1 MARIRSPNYPA
12 ISLAEAIK
20 RIGQVHT
27 KERQHLASRDVI
39 LKGMGYGGVNGVSLG
54 VLSAVLK
61 YGLLEQQGRG
71 EDYRVT
77 DRAVRILHPHDPA
90 EKVAA
95 INEAATAPPLFAE
108 LLDHFKGDLPS
119 DDNLRA
125 YLVRRGFSQ
134 TSLPNV
140 IQAFRDTLEIAS
152 LEDLSHNA
160 PLAVTKERPVALRE
174 TSSAHTPQQAFSPE
188 EVKTFVASQLNRA
201 TLTLEEGTAVLEIP
215 ASISKRSHNAL
226 KLWLE
231 LMLKL
236 AEADSPSIPSS

>member
-20 RIGQVHT
+20 RIGQVHA
-27 KERQHLASRDVI
+27 KERQHFASRNVI
-39 LKGMGYGGVNGVSLG
+39 LKGMGYSGVNGVSLG

-77 DRAVRILHPHDPA
+77 DRAVAILHPHDPA

-95 INEAATAPPLFAE
+95 INEAAKAPPLFAE

-119 DDNLRA
+119 DDNLRV

-152 LEDLSHNA
+152 LEDLAYSA
-160 PLAVTKERPVALRE
+160 PDTAVIKERHVAPHAAAS
-174 TSSAHTPQQAFSPE
+174 SSAKSTVSGSTTPI
-188 EVKTFVASQLNRA
+188 A
-201 TLTLEEGTAVLEIP
+201 TPMSVLFDGNQIEITAVLSDVESVDRLIRALEANTPLLP
-215 ASISKRSHNAL
+215 AKVLL
-226 KLWLE
+226 KE
-231 LMLKL
+231 NDAGK
-236 AEADSPSIPSS
+236 